1 MVNRGGRLVSDDS
14 EPSPNITLGDYM
26 SSKVEPMYRGVK
38 LEELAKMSMDELIEL
53 LPTRRRRTLK
63 RGLPPRQ
70 KKLLSKMRAARKSLR
85 KGKDVVV
92 KTHCRDMVILPEM
105 VDLTVAV
112 HNGKE
117 FIRFKIIPQMIG
129 HVFGE
134 FSSPM
139 RQVKHGNPGIGATKS
154 SQYVPL
160 K

>member
-1 MVNRGGRLVSDDS
+1 
-14 EPSPNITLGDYM
+14 
-26 SSKVEPMYRGVK
+26 MYRGHK
-38 LEELAKMSMDELIEL
+38 LEDLAKMSMDELIEL

-63 RGLPPRQ
+63 RGLPSRQ
-70 KKLLSKMRAARKSLR
+70 KKLLTKMREARKALR
-85 KGKDVVV
+85 KGKEVVV

-117 FIRFKIIPQMIG
+117 FQRFKVIPQMIG
-129 HVFGE
+129 HVLGE
-134 FSSPM
+134 FSVTT

-154 SQYVPL
+154 SAYVPL

>member
-1 MVNRGGRLVSDDS
+1 
-14 EPSPNITLGDYM
+14 M
-26 SSKVEPMYRGVK
+26 SQKAEPMYRGYPLSELVK
-38 LEELAKMSMDELIEL
+38 MNMDSLIEL

-70 KKLLSKMRAARKSLR
+70 KKLLMKIRAARKQAR

-105 VDLTVAV
+105 VDLTIAV
-112 HNGKE
+112 HTGKE
-117 FIRFKIIPQMIG
+117 FQRIKIIPQMIG
-129 HVFGE
+129 HVLGE
-134 FSSPM
+134 FAITT

-154 SQYVPL
+154 SAYVPL

>member
-1 MVNRGGRLVSDDS
+1 MANSRCIIS
-14 EPSPNITLGDYM
+14 GDCM
-26 SSKVEPMYRGVK
+26 STRREPMYRGYK
-38 LEELAKMSMDELIEL
+38 LEELAKMNMDSLIEL
-53 LPTRRRRTLK
+53 LPSHRRRTLK

-70 KKLLSKMRAARKSLR
+70 KKLLMKLRAARKAQR

-117 FIRFKIIPQMIG
+117 FVRFKILPQMIG
-129 HVFGE
+129 HVLGE
-134 FSSPM
+134 FSITCK
-139 RQVKHGNPGIGATKS
+139 QVKHGNPGIGATKS